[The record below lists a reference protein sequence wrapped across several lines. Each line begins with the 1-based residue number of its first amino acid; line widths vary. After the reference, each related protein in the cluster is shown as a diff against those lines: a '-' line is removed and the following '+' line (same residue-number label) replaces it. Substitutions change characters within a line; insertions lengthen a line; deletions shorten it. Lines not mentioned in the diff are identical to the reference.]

1 MTKHA
6 AYILCFALAA
16 ILIGGK
22 ISFLLWVGAFFSFL
36 GGLVDLYAEVEKK
49 IEGESDE
56 AAHQQESAMLS
67 NSTEALPAYIRTAI
81 EVTADGGE
89 DAVTNIG
96 SVEKGTRD
104 AGAPV
109 ELEMN

>member
-1 MTKHA
+1 MIKHA
-6 AYILCFALAA
+6 AYILCFAIAA

-22 ISFLLWVGAFFSFL
+22 ISFLLWVGAFFSLL

-49 IEGESDE
+49 SEGESEE
-56 AAHQQESAMLS
+56 AGQELATLS
-67 NSTEALPAYIRTAI
+67 NSTETQPAYIRTPI

-96 SVEKGTRD
+96 SVEKGTR
-104 AGAPV
+104 GEGTPV

>member
-22 ISFLLWVGAFFSFL
+22 ISFLLWVGAFFSLL

-49 IEGESDE
+49 SESESDE
-56 AAHQQESAMLS
+56 AQESAMS
-67 NSTEALPAYIRTAI
+67 SSSIEAQPAWQRTPI
-81 EVTADGGE
+81 EVTPDGGE

-96 SVEKGTRD
+96 SVEKGTR
-104 AGAPV
+104 GEGSPV